1 MSTVDIARIVVGL
14 ILLVGGGELLVR
26 GASAIAARWGLSPL
40 VIGLT
45 VVAVGT
51 SAPEFAVTVGAVAR
65 GETQLAVGNVVGSNI
80 ANILL
85 ILGVA
90 ALVLPLAVKAQLVR
104 FDVPVMIGLSA
115 ALLVCSLDGNISRLD
130 AGILLV
136 VMVAHTLTT
145 VLLGRRQEAPGPDA
159 EADRPD
165 SSASAEQVPVG
176 QEPPTSRSPTAAA
189 GGPSSAGSVLLI
201 VTGIALLVVGA
212 NLLVDGAVSIAT
224 ALGVSGLIIG
234 LTVVAVGTSLP
245 ELATSVVAALRGERD
260 IAIGNVVGSCIAN
273 IGLVLALP
281 ALFTDQGIPVSAPA
295 IALDIPLMLAA
306 AVALAPVVFTG
317 FTVQRWE
324 GGLFLVLYLS
334 YVTYLVLD
342 ATGHQSL
349 SGFTWAMVFFVLP
362 LTVVT
367 LITTL
372 AYDLRR
378 RSRASHGATTSH
390 RAPPRTRGS

>member
-1 MSTVDIARIVVGL
+1 MSIVDIARILLGL
-14 ILLVGGGELLVR
+14 IVLVGGGELLVR
-26 GASAIAARWGLSPL
+26 GASAIATRWGLSPL

-85 ILGVA
+85 IVGVA

-115 ALLVCSLDGNISRLD
+115 ALLVCSLDGYISRLE
-130 AGILLV
+130 AGMLLA
-136 VMVAHTLTT
+136 VMVAHTITT
-145 VLLGRRQEAPGPDA
+145 VLLGRRQDAPPLNP
-159 EADRPD
+159 EADPTR
-165 SSASAEQVPVG
+165 SSAIADPV
-176 QEPPTSRSPTAAA
+176 AA
-189 GGPSSAGSVLLI
+189 GNAPHTSGGPAAIATGSSSMVSVVLMI
-201 VTGIALLVVGA
+201 TGIALLVAGA
-212 NLLVDGAVSIAT
+212 NLLVAGAVSIAT
-224 ALGVSGLIIG
+224 SLGVSGLIIG

-245 ELATSVVAALRGERD
+245 ELATSLVAALRGERD

-273 IGLVLALP
+273 IGLVLAMP
-281 ALFTDQGIPVSAPA
+281 ALFADRGIPVSAPA

-306 AVALAPVVFTG
+306 AVALAPVIFTG

-324 GGLFLVLYLS
+324 GGLFLLLYLS

-367 LITTL
+367 LIATL

-378 RSRASHGATTSH
+378 RSRVGTAV
-390 RAPPRTRGS
+390 